1 MEVKVAPV
9 GVSARKRREMAES
22 GNSAGGADAGKS
34 ATSVTGAAGPSSRTG
49 RVWGWLD
56 GRLGLSALRYKVP
69 EHANTIWY
77 TLGGITFVGIIVLA
91 ATGIWLA
98 QYYDPDPAAARES
111 VLFIQNTAPLGDVI
125 RGIHIWTAY
134 LVIITASLHLIRI
147 FVTASY
153 KAPREVNWIVGV
165 SLLALLMFGAFF
177 TGTVLRWD
185 QEAYEALAHNMELAT
200 IFGAFGGFF
209 SEGFTTSVSILP
221 RLYIAH
227 VSIVPLLL
235 VFLLIAHI
243 FLIKHHGISPT
254 PAQEE
259 AGEAPGGR
267 LPQEKET
274 GSYPTHLRKMVGYG
288 LVLLGAAGVLSV
300 IFPQPIG
307 LAPDPTME
315 ITKPSPIY
323 YWLYSF
329 EDWFGVL
336 GILYGAIALFGL
348 LAIVP
353 FIDRTPLRSIRRR
366 PVILGFGVVLLIA
379 LVVLSLITAFSPV
392 VSHMGD

>member
-1 MEVKVAPV
+1 
-9 GVSARKRREMAES
+9 MAES
-22 GNSAGGADAGKS
+22 SDPAGSSGTARSAGPA
-34 ATSVTGAAGPSSRTG
+34 TGAGEPTG
-49 RVWGWLD
+49 EPRRLWGWLD
-56 GRLGLSALRYKVP
+56 DRLGLSALRYKVP

-77 TLGGITFVGIIVLA
+77 TLGGITFMGIIVLA

-98 QYYDPDPAAARES
+98 QYYDPDPTAARQS
-111 VLFIQNTAPLGDVI
+111 VLFIQNSAPLGDII

-153 KAPREVNWIVGV
+153 KAPRELNWIVGV
-165 SLLALLMFGAFF
+165 ALLALLVFGAFF

-200 IFGAFGGFF
+200 LFGAFGGFF
-209 SEGFTTSVSILP
+209 SEGFTTSVSIVP

-267 LPQEKET
+267 LPPEKET

-288 LVLLGAAGVLSV
+288 LVLLGVAGVLSV
-300 IFPQPIG
+300 LFPQPIG
-307 LAPDPTME
+307 SAPDPTME

-329 EDWFGVL
+329 EDLFGVL

-366 PVILGFGVVLLIA
+366 PVMLIFGMVLLIA